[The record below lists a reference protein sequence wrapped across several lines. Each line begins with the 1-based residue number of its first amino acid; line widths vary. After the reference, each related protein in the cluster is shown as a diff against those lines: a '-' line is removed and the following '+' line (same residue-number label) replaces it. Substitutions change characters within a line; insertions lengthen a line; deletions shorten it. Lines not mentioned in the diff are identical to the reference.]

1 MEKINRTKGNLTL
14 EEEVATLIKP
24 AKSALRQ
31 VMIYVEGPTDVK
43 IYRAIALQVANA
55 AQVAFSDKGGR
66 NSLFKLH
73 EALVKSE
80 IPILRPVLF
89 FADRDLFVFQ
99 PIPEQHNGIFFT
111 NGYSIE
117 NDLFQDGESILRVKL
132 RPQERTQLESLI
144 VSISDWFAHEVNL
157 LLTGQASDAK
167 ITISLQNN
175 TFVDLSAGILTSSFL
190 STRNYSTPPED
201 LHRSIFEN
209 YSRLLRGKFLFD
221 VLVMLFKSRET
232 EDLKL
237 SHESHLWID
246 CIAEGMRDPDKPTN
260 CNRIVLIIKESLQSL

>member
-55 AQVAFSDKGGR
+55 AQVAFAEKGGR

-99 PIPEQHNGIFFT
+99 PIPDEHNGIFFT

-157 LLTGQASDAK
+157 LLTGKASDAK

-175 TFVDLSAGILTSSFL
+175 MFVDLSAGILTSSFL

-237 SHESHLWID
+237 SHESHLWLD
-246 CIAEGMRDPDKPTN
+246 CIAEGIRDTEKPTN
-260 CNRIVLIIKESLQSL
+260 CNRIVLTIKESLQNL